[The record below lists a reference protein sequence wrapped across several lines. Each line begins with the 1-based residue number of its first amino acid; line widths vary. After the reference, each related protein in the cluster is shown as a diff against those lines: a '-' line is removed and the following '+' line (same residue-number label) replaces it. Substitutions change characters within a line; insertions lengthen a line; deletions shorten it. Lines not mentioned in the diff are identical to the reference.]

1 MKNSQSRII
10 EDTVALLSWAH
21 DWDAFSNHMSHEHSI
36 TNSLEA
42 IHNHIHVDVGGTG
55 HMAEVSVAGEVA
67 AEICSY

>member
-1 MKNSQSRII
+1 
-10 EDTVALLSWAH
+10 
-21 DWDAFSNHMSHEHSI
+21 MSHEHSI

-55 HMAEVSVAGEVA
+55 HMAEVSVAGKVA